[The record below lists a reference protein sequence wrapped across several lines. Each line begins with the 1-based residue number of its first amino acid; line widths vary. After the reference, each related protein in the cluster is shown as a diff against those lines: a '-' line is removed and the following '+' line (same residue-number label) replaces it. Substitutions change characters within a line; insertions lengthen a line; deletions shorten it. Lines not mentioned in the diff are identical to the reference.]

1 MNPRLWQA
9 LSPEERNLA
18 FNNRAHVGADFATQ
32 KIEGWAAASAAL
44 RQQRP
49 EHLDLRYG
57 AADRNKW
64 DLYPARD
71 PRAPCCVHI
80 HGGFWQRGS
89 RESFACMAQGILA
102 RGWSAALP
110 GYTLAP
116 DASLGQIVEE
126 LRSALDWF
134 GANAGRHGIT
144 GPLILTGWSAGG
156 HLTACLID
164 HPAVTAGLAISGV
177 FELAPLRESPHVNDL
192 VRLSMDEV
200 ASLSPIR
207 QAPTAK
213 MLSIAYG
220 TGELPAMAA
229 TSRDFN
235 AHRAMAHRPGDLIPI
250 PAANHFTI
258 LDQLLEADSHLVRS
272 IVGLAPTI

>member
-1 MNPRLWQA
+1 MTPLNWQA

-18 FNNRAHVGADFATQ
+18 FNNRAHVGAEYATN
-32 KIEGWAAASAAL
+32 KTEGWAAASAAL

-49 EHLDLRYG
+49 GHLDLTYG
-57 AADRNKW
+57 PAERAKW

-71 PRAPCCVHI
+71 PGAPCCVHI

-89 RESFACMAQGILA
+89 REGFACMAQGILA

-116 DASLGQIVEE
+116 NASLSQIVSE
-126 LRSALDWF
+126 LRGALDWF
-134 GANAGRHGIT
+134 GANAGKHGIT

-156 HLTACLID
+156 HLTACLMD
-164 HPAVTAGLAISGV
+164 HPVVTAGLAISGV
-177 FELAPLRESPHVNDL
+177 FDLAPLRESPHVNDL

-200 ASLSPIR
+200 AALSPIR
-207 QAPTAK
+207 QAPTTK
-213 MLSIAYG
+213 TLSIAYG
-220 TGELPAMAA
+220 TGELPAMVA

-235 AHRAMAHRPGDLIPI
+235 AHRAAAHCPGDLIPI
-250 PAANHFTI
+250 PASNHFTI
-258 LDQLLEADSHLVRS
+258 LDQLLEPDSHLVRS
-272 IVGLAPTI
+272 IVSVI

>member
-1 MNPRLWQA
+1 MSPLNWQA

-32 KIEGWAAASAAL
+32 KIEGWAAASARL
-44 RQQRP
+44 RLERP

-57 AADRNKW
+57 AGDRTKW

-71 PRAPCCVHI
+71 SRAPCCVHI

-89 RESFACMAQGILA
+89 RESFACMTQGILA

-116 DASLGQIVEE
+116 DASLSQIVSE
-126 LRSALDWF
+126 LRNALDWF
-134 GANAGRHGIT
+134 ATNASKHGID

-156 HLTACLID
+156 HLTACLLD

-192 VRLSMDEV
+192 IRLSAHEV
-200 ASLSPIR
+200 ADLSPIR
-207 QAPTAK
+207 QAASAK
-213 MLSIAYG
+213 VLSIAYG
-220 TGELPAMAA
+220 TAELPAMAG
-229 TSRDFN
+229 TSREFN
-235 AHRAMAHRPGDLIPI
+235 AYRAMAQCPGDLIPI

-258 LDQLLEADSHLVRS
+258 LDQLLDADSHLVRS
-272 IVGLAPTI
+272 VIGLV

>member
-192 VRLSMDEV
+192 VRLSEDEV
-200 ASLSPIR
+200 ADLSPLR
-207 QAPTAK
+207 QTPSAK

>member
-1 MNPRLWQA
+1 MNTPNWQA

-18 FNNRAHVGADFATQ
+18 FNTRAHVGAGFATG
-32 KIEGWAAASAAL
+32 KVESWAAASATL
-44 RQQRP
+44 RQQRSG
-49 EHLDLRYG
+49 HLDLSYG
-57 AADRNKW
+57 PADRSKW
-64 DLYPARD
+64 DLYPALD
-71 PRAPCCVHI
+71 PSVPCCVHI

-89 RESFACMAQGILA
+89 RESFACMTQGILA

-116 DASLGQIVEE
+116 DASLSQIVSE

-134 GANAGRHGIT
+134 DANAGKHGIT

-156 HLTACLID
+156 HLTACLMD
-164 HPAVTAGLAISGV
+164 HPAVVAGLAISGV

-192 VRLSMDEV
+192 VRLSEDEI
-200 ASLSPIR
+200 ATLSPIR
-207 QAPTAK
+207 QTPSKK
-213 MLSIAYG
+213 MLSVAYG

-235 AHRAMAHRPGDLIPI
+235 AHRAMAHCPGDLIPI

-258 LDQLLEADSHLVRS
+258 LEQLLEADSHLVRS
-272 IVGLAPTI
+272 IVGLV

>member
-1 MNPRLWQA
+1 MNTPNWQA

-18 FNNRAHVGADFATQ
+18 FNNRAHVGAGFATG
-32 KIEGWAAASAAL
+32 KVESWAAASATL
-44 RQQRP
+44 RQQRSG
-49 EHLDLRYG
+49 HLDLSYG
-57 AADRNKW
+57 PADRSKW
-64 DLYPARD
+64 DLYPALD
-71 PRAPCCVHI
+71 PSVPCCVHI

-89 RESFACMAQGILA
+89 RESFACMTQGILA

-116 DASLGQIVEE
+116 DASLSQIVSE

-134 GANAGRHGIT
+134 DANAGKHGIT

-156 HLTACLID
+156 HLTACLMD
-164 HPAVTAGLAISGV
+164 HPAVVAGLAMSGV
-177 FELAPLRESPHVNDL
+177 VELAPLRESPHVNDL
-192 VRLSMDEV
+192 VRLSEDEI
-200 ASLSPIR
+200 ATLSPIR
-207 QAPTAK
+207 QTPSKK
-213 MLSIAYG
+213 MLSVAYG

-235 AHRAMAHRPGDLIPI
+235 AHRAMAHCPGDLIPI

-272 IVGLAPTI
+272 IVGLV

>member
-1 MNPRLWQA
+1 MNTPNWQA

-18 FNNRAHVGADFATQ
+18 FNNRAHVGAGFATG
-32 KIEGWAAASAAL
+32 KVESWAAASATL
-44 RQQRP
+44 RQQRSG
-49 EHLDLRYG
+49 HLDLSYG
-57 AADRNKW
+57 PADRSKW
-64 DLYPARD
+64 DLYPALD
-71 PRAPCCVHI
+71 PSVPCCVHI

-89 RESFACMAQGILA
+89 RESFACMTQGILA

-116 DASLGQIVEE
+116 DASLSQIVSE

-134 GANAGRHGIT
+134 DANAGKHGIT

-156 HLTACLID
+156 HLTACLMD
-164 HPAVTAGLAISGV
+164 HPAVVAGLAISGV
-177 FELAPLRESPHVNDL
+177 FELAPLRESPHDNDL
-192 VRLSMDEV
+192 VRLSEDEI
-200 ASLSPIR
+200 ATLSPIR
-207 QAPTAK
+207 QTPSKK
-213 MLSIAYG
+213 MLSVAYG

-229 TSRDFN
+229 TSRDYN
-235 AHRAMAHRPGDLIPI
+235 AHRAMAHSPGDLIPI

-272 IVGLAPTI
+272 IVGLV